1 MNSFY
6 GVLGSTGCRFFDPRL
21 SGSITK
27 RSHEILKTTKSW
39 IEAKGYCVIYGD
51 TDSIFVHVGDDKSLV
66 QSKVLGNELQD
77 FINQKW
83 RLHLTENLAL
93 ECHLEIEFETH
104 FKKFLMPTI
113 RGRDVGTKK
122 RYAGLMVDL
131 ASVENENT
139 NQEKPDSKP
148 RNETTSTLVFKGL
161 ESVRTDWTQ
170 LAKDF
175 QKNIYWKIFNPDKF
189 NKQDIENYIKETV
202 TKTLN
207 GSFDDKLIYRKRIR
221 RKLHDYIKNVP
232 PHIKAA
238 RLADEINTKQG
249 KTLRYQ
255 NRGWIEYYI
264 TVNGPQVVEHL
275 SAPLDYQFYIDRQLC
290 AVADAIL
297 PFIGSSFSEITEAQ
311 LGLF

>member
-21 SGSITK
+21 SASITK
-27 RSHEILKTTKSW
+27 RSHEILKTTKAW
-39 IEAKGYCVIYGD
+39 IEAKGYRVIYGD
-51 TDSIFVHVGDDKSLV
+51 TDSIFVHIGGEPSIVE
-66 QSKVLGNELQD
+66 SKILGTELQD
-77 FINQKW
+77 FINTKW
-83 RLHLTENLAL
+83 QQYLTQELDL
-93 ECHLEIEFETH
+93 DCHLEIEFETH
-104 FKKFLMPTI
+104 FTKFLMPTI
-113 RGRDVGTKK
+113 RGREVGTKK
-122 RYAGLMVDL
+122 RYAGLKVDL
-131 ASVENENT
+131 
-139 NQEKPDSKP
+139 SKVDISK
-148 RNETTSTLVFKGL
+148 EEQDCKLASTLIFKGL

-175 QKNIYWKIFNPDKF
+175 QKNIYWQVFNPELFD
-189 NKQDIENYIKETV
+189 KQDIETYIKDTV
-202 TKTLN
+202 AKTLN
-207 GSFDDKLIYRKRIR
+207 GDFDDKLIYRKRIR
-221 RKLHDYIKNVP
+221 RKLSEYVKNVP

-249 KTLRYQ
+249 KALRYQ

-275 SAPLDYQFYIDRQLC
+275 SAPLDYQFYVDRQLC

-297 PFIGSSFSEITEAQ
+297 PFIGSSFSQITEAQ